1 MTESMLLNEENLKE
15 KKCILKI
22 DLKINNE
29 KTYKIKI
36 HKAQL

>member
-15 KKCILKI
+15 TNRILKI

-29 KTYKIKI
+29 KTYKIELL
-36 HKAQL
+36 KARL